1 MWDVGDWALGDVE
14 RLEIRAWVASSETI
28 DNVASVAAVDQSDPV
43 EGNDAAVQGLTV
55 VNASD
60 PTDPTDPAVL
70 AFTGSQVGE
79 LTVLALVLLLAGLAL
94 IVLGRR
100 RDDEQEEPAPPIR

>member
-1 MWDVGDWALGDVE
+1 M
-14 RLEIRAWVASSETI
+14 RPSK
-28 DNVASVAAVDQSDPV
+28 NVASVAAVDQSDPV